1 MQETRYEGMTVQKM
15 FRGSNMEEIEAAMD
29 ASLRPG
35 EEVVRRVELDQPT
48 VHAMNRHERRKAA
61 ALARRRK

>member
-1 MQETRYEGMTVQKM
+1 
-15 FRGSNMEEIEAAMD
+15 MEEIEGMMN

-48 VHAMNRHERRKAA
+48 VHAINRHERRKAA
-61 ALARRRK
+61 AIARRRR